1 MITAL
6 ELFSAYA
13 EVFLYQHWDVISEKP
28 FLCLRRGVSGVLPV
42 APPPGLFSLPTQRC
56 FRVKEEVKTTGAL
69 FSAYAEVFLWIE
81 SLCAPG
87 VPFLCLRRGVSISE
101 GAEALEGNFSLP
113 TQRCFSED
121 YGSSRISF
129 SLPTQRCFPDDVREV
144 YDDALFSAYAEV
156 FPSDA
161 HTRQYSETFL
171 CLRRGVSGSQSEKD
185 FLIPFSLPTQRC
197 FLFTRKVNER
207 RRLFSAYAEV
217 FLMRRKAQ
225 RLNGSFLCLR
235 RGVSD
240 TRERRGLHLIFSLPT
255 QRCFPREQ
263 PGRNA
268 RDLFSAYAEVFLP
281 GIGKA
286 IG

>member
-1 MITAL
+1 MSPCVL
-6 ELFSAYA
+6 RVCLFSAYA
-13 EVFLYQHWDVISEKP
+13 EVFLSPKAPKP
-28 FLCLRRGVSGVLPV
+28 WKATFLCLRRGVS
-42 APPPGLFSLPTQRC
+42 ARITAR
-56 FRVKEEVKTTGAL
+56 
-69 FSAYAEVFLWIE
+69 
-81 SLCAPG
+81 
-87 VPFLCLRRGVSISE
+87 
-101 GAEALEGNFSLP
+101 
-113 TQRCFSED
+113 
-121 YGSSRISF
+121 SSRISF

-171 CLRRGVSGSQSEKD
+171 CLRRGVS
-185 FLIPFSLPTQRC
+185 RY
-197 FLFTRKVNER
+197 R
-207 RRLFSAYAEV
+207 RSSCGFQKLFSAYAEV